1 MLIPVSRS
9 GSSQTR
15 RSLWSLVANQEV
27 TPLRM
32 RGHQLEAS
40 AAPGWQGW
48 PPSPGLSCV
57 IIPSQLW
64 RGPGPLPVLSPAP
77 ASLAVRLVGVRRE
90 RAICSVMLNTR
101 G

>member
-40 AAPGWQGW
+40 AAPLLQAGQAGQAGL
-48 PPSPGLSCV
+48 PP
-57 IIPSQLW
+57 
-64 RGPGPLPVLSPAP
+64 
-77 ASLAVRLVGVRRE
+77 LV
-90 RAICSVMLNTR
+90 SVA
-101 G
+101 

>member
-40 AAPGWQGW
+40 AAPVLPGQAGLLPWSQLRNNTFSTLAG
-48 PPSPGLSCV
+48 PGPAACPQSSPGL
-57 IIPSQLW
+57 PRSQTGGCQEGEGHL
-64 RGPGPLPVLSPAP
+64 
-77 ASLAVRLVGVRRE
+77 
-90 RAICSVMLNTR
+90 
-101 G
+101 